1 MGRVIRPRPAAWEPR
16 EDELAEQNALWE
28 EQDRLTVALA
38 MEPDLD
44 RQQVILE
51 QLDDTYQEVAQHN
64 WQADWEQRAYAIPD
78 APFAT
83 TEIPEHLRFVH
94 RDLQL
99 TEQNWQPIVRD
110 GELVDT
116 QVAVLD
122 DEEDEHEILTAEED
136 EEHFEME
143 LELH

>member
-1 MGRVIRPRPAAWEPR
+1 MGRVIQPRPAAWEPR
-16 EDELAEQNALWE
+16 AEELVAQNALWE

-51 QLDDTYQEVAQHN
+51 QLDGTYEEVALHN
-64 WQADWEQRAYAIPD
+64 WQADWERRAYAIPD

-94 RDLQL
+94 RDLEL
-99 TEQNWQPIVRD
+99 TEHWQPIVRA

-116 QVAVLD
+116 QVAIL
-122 DEEDEHEILTAEED
+122 DEEEDVHEILAAEE
-136 EEHFEME
+136 EEEQVEME